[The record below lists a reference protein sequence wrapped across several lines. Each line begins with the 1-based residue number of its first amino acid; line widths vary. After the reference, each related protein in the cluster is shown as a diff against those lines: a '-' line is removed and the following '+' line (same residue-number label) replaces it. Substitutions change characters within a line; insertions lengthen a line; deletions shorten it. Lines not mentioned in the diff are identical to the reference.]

1 MGAAGIYQMSTS
13 EKHSVCTVLF
23 DLTALWMS
31 TFQVKQRGRE
41 VVHHILAMWVGVAFG
56 WRVSEL
62 KKKMSRTLSQWKKH
76 PVRIPFETYLYVYNF
91 SLF

>member
-62 KKKMSRTLSQWKKH
+62 KKKMFMCLCMR
-76 PVRIPFETYLYVYNF
+76 VDARV
-91 SLF
+91 

>member
-62 KKKMSRTLSQWKKH
+62 KKKKNVKDTFPME
-76 PVRIPFETYLYVYNF
+76 ETSSPH
-91 SLF
+91 SL